1 MSESGYYPVVVSPG
15 VRPQTSDHQPPFYFG
30 GSQVPFDLGMVGR
43 GVKGTT
49 SLTNK
54 GDLNFTTKKGDK
66 MFHRGGKDFKV
77 YGKVPYMRK

>member
-1 MSESGYYPVVVSPG
+1 
-15 VRPQTSDHQPPFYFG
+15 
-30 GSQVPFDLGMVGR
+30 MVGR